1 MDSYCFLVIIV
12 VTGFF
17 SIQAD
22 QALSSQNLPCNIN
35 DMKALQDFMT
45 GLKTVIDG
53 WSTNYS
59 SDCCKWTGIT
69 CSFSSSLGLDNST
82 ESAGRVVKL
91 ELPKKKLAE
100 NYFSGN
106 LPPGLGNCASS
117 LEKLSLNMNDLT
129 GGIPEGIFR
138 FQKLILLELKG
149 NKFSGPLGKGIS
161 NLTNL
166 VHLDISGNKFS
177 GIIPD
182 VFHSF
187 VKLRFFVAHSNNFT
201 GFIPSSLTNSYTLTV
216 LNIRNNSLEG
226 SVDLNCSAMVSLT
239 SLDLGSNRLSGPIP
253 DNLPSCERLNNINL
267 ARNRLRSLI
276 PESFKNFHSLSYLSL
291 SNSSIYNL
299 SSSLRILQHCKN
311 LTTLVLPGNFQNEEL
326 PADSTLHFRKLK
338 ILVIANCRLTGSIP
352 VWLLHSSNLHFL
364 DLSWNHL
371 NGQIPFWVGNFS
383 FLFFIDFSNNSL
395 TGEIPKSITDLRSL
409 IDSDISIEES
419 SLDFPIF
426 MKRNLDASGLPYNKL
441 LSFPPTLDFSYNNL
455 SGPIWPEFGNLRTLH
470 VLNLKVNKISGPIPS
485 NLSGMTSLETLDLS
499 HNKLSG
505 TIPASLVKLS
515 FLSKFNVADN
525 QLYGQIP
532 SGGQF
537 STFPASSFQG
547 NNLCGDHN
555 SPCESNDQLPS
566 LQPDESSRSNSII
579 NSGFFIA
586 MAIGF
591 AFGLFS
597 SIISCNKK
605 ILKSLLKLFCKK
617 HLY

>member
-1 MDSYCFLVIIV
+1 M
-12 VTGFF
+12 G
-17 SIQAD
+17 
-22 QALSSQNLPCNIN
+22 QNLELFRTHKGIR
-35 DMKALQDFMT
+35 DFLQILALLHQFSVQLASPAKLIVFQMVEFPKMDFFKFIQQQ
-45 GLKTVIDG
+45 LAL
-53 WSTNYS
+53 
-59 SDCCKWTGIT
+59 
-69 CSFSSSLGLDNST
+69 LGFVM
-82 ESAGRVVKL
+82 E
-91 ELPKKKLAE
+91 
-100 NYFSGN
+100 
-106 LPPGLGNCASS
+106 S
-117 LEKLSLNMNDLT
+117 LEW
-129 GGIPEGIFR
+129 
-138 FQKLILLELKG
+138 
-149 NKFSGPLGKGIS
+149 
-161 NLTNL
+161 
-166 VHLDISGNKFS
+166 
-177 GIIPD
+177 
-182 VFHSF
+182 
-187 VKLRFFVAHSNNFT
+187 
-201 GFIPSSLTNSYTLTV
+201 TNS
-216 LNIRNNSLEG
+216 
-226 SVDLNCSAMVSLT
+226 
-239 SLDLGSNRLSGPIP
+239 
-253 DNLPSCERLNNINL
+253 
-267 ARNRLRSLI
+267 
-276 PESFKNFHSLSYLSL
+276 
-291 SNSSIYNL
+291 
-299 SSSLRILQHCKN
+299 
-311 LTTLVLPGNFQNEEL
+311 LPGWEF
-326 PADSTLHFRKLK
+326 F
-338 ILVIANCRLTGSIP
+338 I
-352 VWLLHSSNLHFL
+352 F
-364 DLSWNHL
+364 
-371 NGQIPFWVGNFS
+371 
-383 FLFFIDFSNNSL
+383 FFIDFSNNSL

-409 IDSDISIEES
+409 IDSGISIEET
-419 SLDFPIF
+419 SLDFPIL

-605 ILKSLLKLFCKK
+605 ILKSLLKLFCKN